1 MDSLAPILYWTCNLA
16 LSFHNAPCDF
26 ISSYHR
32 LPRPATGPSTAD
44 IYCHPAY
51 TADSGRSP
59 PHLLATSVGVP
70 TPNPVIPPSY
80 GATPIGVPAT
90 QSQGLILSPAL
101 EPIPARLVGR
111 IASGQFVEMRDLLSD
126 NIALHDQLE
135 AVQGMHYAPNSV
147 RPRLREVPSLTS
159 YVFCFTAYI
168 ATRTT
173 DPLTRDMLAY
183 CRLIIRE
190 ALRHGGTGWQEY
202 DRNFRR
208 QVAINPAI
216 AWNTMLPDLQ
226 ATTMLGQREGGG
238 TFCHLCMGM
247 DHSASH
253 CALTYIHETA
263 DNPPSISMG
272 TACIPPLSSPLHRLS
287 EARNPAENLRFL
299 EHGPMLLS
307 RLVHL
312 SAHLFHL
319 PAWPPGPGLP

>member
-1 MDSLAPILYWTCNLA
+1 M
-16 LSFHNAPCDF
+16 
-26 ISSYHR
+26 
-32 LPRPATGPSTAD
+32 
-44 IYCHPAY
+44 
-51 TADSGRSP
+51 
-59 PHLLATSVGVP
+59 GVP

-159 YVFCFTAYI
+159 WVFCCTVYI

-253 CALTYIHETA
+253 CALTYTRQQTIP
-263 DNPPSISMG
+263 PPSAWVPPASRRSVPRYTGSLRPETLLRICASWNMG
-272 TACIPPLSSPLHRLS
+272 QCSYPGSCTYRHICFTCQHGHRAQDCPDTPEDSPYKRHRRPPAVLTAPPR
-287 EARNPAENLRFL
+287 ATTAA
-299 EHGPMLLS
+299 S
-307 RLVHL
+307 RATTAA
-312 SAHLFHL
+312 SR
-319 PAWPPGPGLP
+319 